1 MLCMGQAVP
10 AQLWGR
16 GYFSP
21 VSSLFFFLCYEEP
34 KLLPADHMLGRP
46 SVPGMLAEA
55 RQRDVS
61 SLPAPAMSFK
71 TTARQLN
78 LAHTTVLPP
87 KISAALRKKEEI
99 HLGWVRAA
107 SRTGSQQ
114 KGEAEFLFLAPLPRC
129 FIPALFLSS
138 PP

>member
-1 MLCMGQAVP
+1 MGQAVP

-21 VSSLFFFLCYEEP
+21 VSSLFFLCYKEL

-78 LAHTTVLPP
+78 LAFT
-87 KISAALRKKEEI
+87 
-99 HLGWVRAA
+99 
-107 SRTGSQQ
+107 
-114 KGEAEFLFLAPLPRC
+114 
-129 FIPALFLSS
+129 
-138 PP
+138 

>member
-78 LAHTTVLPP
+78 LAFT
-87 KISAALRKKEEI
+87 
-99 HLGWVRAA
+99 
-107 SRTGSQQ
+107 
-114 KGEAEFLFLAPLPRC
+114 
-129 FIPALFLSS
+129 
-138 PP
+138 